1 MLVQTL
7 RSRATRTI
15 GVLVILCLLLVWLS
29 TIYGF
34 PFTPEPGLGS
44 DPNPAVSS
52 SKTNDE
58 AAKPE
63 PANNE
68 TPTSNPPRS
77 RIGKVTV
84 AANQLD
90 SDTIT
95 RALKTHERHNV
106 RHGYVHYIARN
117 QVVGSLIENDRFG
130 RPKGAWTKP
139 AYLLAILVDEL
150 QKPEEERLEWLL

>member
-1 MLVQTL
+1 MLTQTL
-7 RSRATRTI
+7 RSKAARTV
-15 GVLVILCLLLVWLS
+15 GVLVVLCLLLIWLS
-29 TIYGF
+29 TIQGF
-34 PFTPEPGLGS
+34 RLTPEPILGS
-44 DPNPAVSS
+44 DPNPAVN

-58 AAKPE
+58 ATKPE
-63 PANNE
+63 SANNE
-68 TPTSNPPRS
+68 TTTSTQPRS

-117 QVVGSLIENDRFG
+117 QVVGSLIENDRLG
-130 RPKGAWTKP
+130 RPQGAWTKP